1 MNPTRFDACAGG
13 SGSCASRTGM
23 PANSALSTCARQTG
37 LCLAWAALLAAG
49 AVDGSE
55 VKSPTTLPTSHQF
68 GESSQKAA
76 AAPWRFIVTGDSRG
90 TWYGEPFNPVILPE
104 LAEEI
109 VRVNPAFVVLTGDLV
124 YQGALAAFQSW
135 RDAFGEV
142 YDAGIGV
149 FPVLGNHDASDVPG
163 FKSVFGSDLP
173 DNGPAGAA
181 DRTFFIAHENV
192 LVLALDQYVG
202 PAAIDQTWINSV
214 LATNTRPHIFA
225 MGHMPAFKVA
235 HYDCLDAD
243 TTQRDAFWN
252 SLKAAG
258 GRGYF
263 AGHDHFYD
271 HLRVDDG
278 DGNAANDLHQWIVG
292 TGGAPLYGNG
302 EYDGDNSVWTPVRV
316 HHENNYGYVLV
327 EIDGPRATLTWYQ
340 RTAPGVYEA
349 TEDAWSYVATRPP
362 RLGLG
367 RDFPSEGLRLSV
379 EGVEG
384 ESCVIESSPDLETWT
399 PVSTNAVVAGA
410 VQLAVDP
417 SLDGRRFFRVRP

>member
-1 MNPTRFDACAGG
+1 MSLRAHQAGLRLGWAVLLTIG
-13 SGSCASRTGM
+13 S
-23 PANSALSTCARQTG
+23 L
-37 LCLAWAALLAAG
+37 
-49 AVDGSE
+49 DGSA
-55 VKSPTTLPTSHQF
+55 VASIPPRPASHQP
-68 GESSQKAA
+68 GEAAQKAA

-90 TWYGEPFNPVILPE
+90 TWYDEPFNPVILPE

-135 RDAFGEV
+135 RDAFIEV

-163 FKSVFGSDLP
+163 FQNVFGSALP
-173 DNGPAGAA
+173 DNGPAGAV

-192 LVLALDQYVG
+192 LLLALDQYVG

-225 MGHMPAFKVA
+225 LGHMPAFKVA

-243 TTQRDAFWN
+243 TAQRDAFWN

-292 TGGAPLYGNG
+292 TGGAPLYGDG

-316 HHENNYGYVLV
+316 HHENEYGYVLV
-327 EIDGPRATLTWYQ
+327 EINGPRATLTWHR
-340 RTAPGVYEA
+340 RTAPGLYEA
-349 TEDAWSYVATRPP
+349 TEDAWSYVVTRPP
-362 RLGLG
+362 RLALG
-367 RDFPSEGLRLSV
+367 RGLPPEGLRLSV
-379 EGVEG
+379 EGLEG
-384 ESCVIESSPDLETWT
+384 ESCVIESSQDLERWI
-399 PVSTNAVVAGA
+399 PVSTNAVIGGA
-410 VQLAVDP
+410 VQLAIDP
-417 SLDGRRFFRVRP
+417 SPEGRHFFRVQP